1 MIRTPPVAR
10 PELPV
15 PDASRRI
22 DRRIPSRR
30 RTMPKKIDPKSTPV
44 AVKIRRA
51 AKASRSMTVQERF
64 QVMLKAGSLTR
75 EQAEK
80 AAKLETAGKPE

>member
-1 MIRTPPVAR
+1 M
-10 PELPV
+10 
-15 PDASRRI
+15 S
-22 DRRIPSRR
+22 
-30 RTMPKKIDPKSTPV
+30 KKINPKLIPA

-51 AKASRSMTVQERF
+51 AKASRSMTVQERL
-64 QVMLKAGSLTR
+64 QIMLKAGLLTR

>member
-1 MIRTPPVAR
+1 M
-10 PELPV
+10 
-15 PDASRRI
+15 S
-22 DRRIPSRR
+22 
-30 RTMPKKIDPKSTPV
+30 KKIDPKSIPS

-51 AKASRSMTVQERF
+51 AKASRSMTVRERL
-64 QVMLKAGSLTR
+64 QVMLKAGLLTQ